1 MKISKE
7 KQKKLKSKILK
18 TAVELISLNGY
29 KKTSMSKIA
38 KEVNIGEATIYNYF
52 STKEDIL
59 YEYFY
64 ELQIKTK
71 NELLKIDQF
80 SNFSLKEQLQLLLET
95 QLNLLKENR
104 TFILNIY
111 GEIFYK
117 TFSHPNLQKGNDE
130 LLLMISELFDMA
142 IEVNEIEPLPLGDT
156 ILKLFLDYY
165 FGIIYYWIND
175 NSKNFENTS
184 IMIDKTLDIAYSL
197 LQSGL
202 VNKVQDLVNFVIK
215 THILNTIK
223 PNKIFTKK
231 TFGKKDEK

>member
-7 KQKKLKSKILK
+7 KQKKIKSKILK
-18 TAVELISLNGY
+18 IAVELISLNGY

-38 KEVNIGEATIYNYF
+38 KEANIGEATIYNYF

-80 SNFSLKEQLQLLLET
+80 SNFSLKEQLQLLLEQ
-95 QLNLLKENR
+95 QLNLLKEDR

-117 TFSHPNLQKGNDE
+117 AFSHPNLQKGNDE
-130 LLLMISELFDMA
+130 LLLMVSELFDMA
-142 IEVNEIEPLPLGDT
+142 IEVNEIEPLALGDT

-231 TFGKKDEK
+231 VFGKKDEK